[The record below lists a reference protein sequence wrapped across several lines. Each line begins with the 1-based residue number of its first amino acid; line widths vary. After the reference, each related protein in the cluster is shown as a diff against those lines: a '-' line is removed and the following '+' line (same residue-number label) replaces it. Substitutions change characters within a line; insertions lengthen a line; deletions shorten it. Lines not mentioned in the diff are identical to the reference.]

1 MKENIYIFDSGG
13 PEIMAQASTTLLI
26 KTEGVTEGY
35 KDIGKLLGPLQGI
48 NHLLYNL
55 NKALGISTKESK
67 AYKQSLEGTA
77 QGAKAAADHT
87 RKMQNDLRAA
97 AKSVTNLNNS
107 SKLMAASFN
116 FNNIINSLSIFK
128 NGIIQLGQEFLS
140 LTTAAEKQARAEGQ
154 LQSTLQKFNIS
165 GTIDEYKQWASAL
178 QSVTTYG
185 DEEILALA
193 NQAAQYTK
201 NEKLTKKLTES
212 ALNLAAATGQNAKDA
227 MNNLLRAANGQNRAL
242 QTMGVYLS
250 DSEKETLKTA
260 SSTEKLAI
268 IVGKVNQQYSGFAK
282 AMANTPKGAIKQI
295 QNIIGD
301 IKEKLGGVIALPFVS
316 YLKAIG
322 LGLNKVLGLTDEAM
336 QNFKISGNVINV
348 IGKSLN
354 VLPAILQNVLSG
366 AKGVFFV
373 FKGLS
378 QLVDFVKISVA
389 GWGIAIAKIKG
400 DAKMLNE
407 MLDMGKSSEK
417 AIENMEKMYNSFGVL
432 TDDFSNKLDGL
443 GTEMENAFTDSIN
456 KNNSVTITAKWFQN
470 LQAGLDENANK
481 DGGLKVKVKPEVEG
495 LDFGNIFGDQV
506 FDSESLSMQSS
517 QMLKIKEDFEAKSLE
532 IEQRYIA
539 QKQALDQMLGNAS
552 DNPEQLRWLKDQQL
566 AVEEDYEQRKHD
578 LKIQYAT
585 QTNDQVTLMQ
595 DKYYQHLK
603 DKEAEFAQIQAEWQ
617 SSMKSNLEGGLTNA
631 FTSMFEGAI
640 EGQES
645 FREAAFNAFKS
656 MASNVFTTSI
666 SAIVKNIVAWASAA
680 GESQA
685 GIPVVGP
692 VLAAAASA
700 AVLATMGAMKAKA
713 GKEAQVKYAS
723 GGYVSAGLV
732 HGFSNSKKDSVS
744 AMLAPGERVLSKE
757 ETKAYDNEKYNK
769 NNTNQV
775 ININISGNM
784 STPEQVR
791 DTVRRVLLP
800 ELNSAIKSGY
810 RLVV

>member
-1 MKENIYIFDSGG
+1 
-13 PEIMAQASTTLLI
+13 MAQASTTLLI

-97 AKSVTNLNNS
+97 AKSVTTLNNS

-154 LQSTLQKFNIS
+154 LQSSLQKFNIS
-165 GTIDEYKQWASAL
+165 GTIDEYKRWASAL

-185 DEEILALA
+185 DEEILSLA

-201 NEKLTKKLTES
+201 NEKLTKQLTES
-212 ALNLAAATGQNAKDA
+212 ALNLAAATGQSAKDA
-227 MNNLLRAANGQNRAL
+227 MNGLLRAVNGQNRAL

-260 SSTEKLAI
+260 SSAEKLAI
-268 IVGKVNQQYSGFAK
+268 IVGKVNQQYSGFAE
-282 AMANTPKGAIKQI
+282 AVANTPEGAIKQI

-301 IKEKLGGVIALPFVS
+301 IKEKLGSVIALPFVS
-316 YLKAIG
+316 YLKSIG
-322 LGLNKVLGLTDEAM
+322 LGLSRVLGLTDEAT

-354 VLPAILQNVLSG
+354 VLPSILQNVLSG

-417 AIENMEKMYNSFGVL
+417 AIENMEKMYNSFGIL

-443 GTEMENAFTDSIN
+443 GTEMEKAFTDSIN
-456 KNNSVTITAKWFQN
+456 KNNSVTITAKWFQD
-470 LQAGLDENANK
+470 LQAGMDENTNK

-506 FDSESLSMQSS
+506 FDSESLSMQSE
-517 QMLKIKEDFEAKSLE
+517 QALKIKEDFEAKSLE

-566 AVEEDYEQRKHD
+566 AVEADYEQRKHD
-578 LKIQYAT
+578 LKIQYAA
-585 QTNDQVTLMQ
+585 QTNNQLTIMQ
-595 DKYYQHLK
+595 DQYYQHLK

-617 SSMKSNLEGGLTNA
+617 NSMKSNLEGGLTNA

-666 SAIVKNIVAWASAA
+666 STIVKNIVAWATAA

-732 HGFSNSKKDSVS
+732 HGFSSSKKDSVS

-757 ETKAYDNEKYNK
+757 ETKAYDSKMNQQNQNVNIYVNIAGGFDK
-769 NNTNQV
+769 NTIQTEV
-775 ININISGNM
+775 RQYLIPEIKRALKQGYTL
-784 STPEQVR
+784 TP
-791 DTVRRVLLP
+791 
-800 ELNSAIKSGY
+800 A
-810 RLVV
+810 

>member
-1 MKENIYIFDSGG
+1 
-13 PEIMAQASTTLLI
+13 MAQASTTLLI

-77 QGAKAAADHT
+77 QGAKIAADNT

-97 AKSVTNLNNS
+97 AKSVTTLNNS

-185 DEEILALA
+185 DEEILSLA

-201 NEKLTKKLTES
+201 NEKLTKQLTES
-212 ALNLAAATGQNAKDA
+212 ALNLAAATGQNAKEA
-227 MNNLLRAANGQNRAL
+227 MNGLLRAVNGQNKAL

-260 SSTEKLAI
+260 SSAEKLAI
-268 IVGKVNQQYSGFAK
+268 VVGKVKQQYAGFAE
-282 AMANTPKGAIKQI
+282 AMANTPEGAIKQI

-322 LGLNKVLGLTDEAM
+322 LGLNKILGLTDEAT

-354 VLPAILQNVLSG
+354 VLPSILQNVLSG

-417 AIENMEKMYNSFGVL
+417 AIENMEKMYNAFGVL

-443 GTEMENAFTDSIN
+443 GTEMEKAFTDSIN
-456 KNNSVTITAKWFQN
+456 KNNSVSITAKWFKD
-470 LQAGLDENANK
+470 LQAGMDENVNK

-506 FDSESLSMQSS
+506 FDTESLSMQSS

-539 QKQALDQMLGNAS
+539 QKQALDQMSGNAS
-552 DNPEQLRWLKDQQL
+552 DNPEQLKWLKDQQL

-603 DKEAEFAQIQAEWQ
+603 DKESEFAQIQAEWQ

-713 GKEAQVKYAS
+713 GKEAKVQYAT

-732 HGFSNSKKDSVS
+732 HGFSNTKKDSVS
-744 AMLAPGERVLSKE
+744 ALLQPGERVLSKE
-757 ETKAYDNEKYNK
+757 ETKAYDRARNSNG
-769 NNTNQV
+769 NSS
-775 ININISGNM
+775 INITINVSGNL

-791 DTVRRVLLP
+791 DTVRRVLVP
-800 ELNSAIKSGY
+800 ELNSAIRSGY
-810 RLVV
+810 ALAR